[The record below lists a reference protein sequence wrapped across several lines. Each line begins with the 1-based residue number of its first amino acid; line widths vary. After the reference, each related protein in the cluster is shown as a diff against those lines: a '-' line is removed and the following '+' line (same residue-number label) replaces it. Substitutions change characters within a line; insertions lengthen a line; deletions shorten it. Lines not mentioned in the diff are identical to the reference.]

1 MAFTVPLPLVPPLH
15 DTFVPA
21 IVHAILPVDPT
32 KVVHVEVHPLLS
44 VVVTV
49 YVPPHNPLM
58 LAVVAAL
65 LHKYVYV
72 GVPPVAV
79 TVAVPL
85 QTPQAAAVE
94 ETLHVNAA
102 GCVMVTEHVVVHP
115 LAEVTVAVYVP
126 AANPV
131 LV

>member
-1 MAFTVPLPLVPPLH
+1 MYPEPPVAFTVPLPLLPPLQ

-32 KVVHVEVHPLLS
+32 KVVHVVVQPLLS

-85 QTPQAAAVE
+85 QTPQAAVVDA
-94 ETLHVNAA
+94 TLHVNAV
-102 GCVMVTEHVVVHP
+102 G
-115 LAEVTVAVYVP
+115 
-126 AANPV
+126 
-131 LV
+131 